1 MIIRKNILVLLA
13 ALVMSSATAVQAGPI
28 VSREHGIET
37 STDSLLMPTSM
48 LGSVTLTCATCVA
61 RSYRLSNDTVLQI
74 GQRNV
79 TLQEFTAF
87 AKGAKENA
95 MLFVKA
101 GADPVVTRI
110 TVSVRP
116 TALERQ

>member
-1 MIIRKNILVLLA
+1 MTIRKNILALLA
-13 ALVMSSATAVQAGPI
+13 ALVMSTAAAAQTGPI
-28 VSREHGIET
+28 VSTEHGIET

-61 RSYRLSNDTVLQI
+61 RSYRLSNDTVFQV

-101 GADPVVTRI
+101 GPDPVVTRI
-110 TVSVRP
+110 TATVRP
-116 TALERQ
+116 NAPERQ

>member
-1 MIIRKNILVLLA
+1 MTIRKNILVLLA
-13 ALVMSSATAVQAGPI
+13 ALAMSAATAVQAGPI
-28 VSREHGIET
+28 VSTEHGIET
-37 STDSLLMPTSM
+37 STDSLLMPTST

-61 RSYRLSNDTVLQI
+61 KSYRLTKETLFQI

-79 TLQEFTAF
+79 TLQEFTVF
-87 AKGAKENA
+87 AKGARENA

-110 TVSVRP
+110 TVSVRQAA
-116 TALERQ
+116 TERQ